1 MNDVAWNTVHEVR
14 PIIVVSQCLGFAAV
28 RYNGAIID
36 APFVQRL
43 ARVADI
49 IEVCPEVGIGLGVP
63 RPPIRMEQAPH
74 GVALVQPSTGRDI
87 TRDMHTYADS
97 FLGALGPVDG
107 FILKARS
114 PSCGTHGVSVFDGDE
129 VVDSAPGRF
138 ADAVLRRFP
147 GTAVQ
152 DELTLR
158 DPAERVDFLTRVY
171 SSARLR
177 MGYSPGGGP
186 GGGPAFPAE
195 LLGG

>member
-1 MNDVAWNTVHEVR
+1 MNDVALDDMDSVR
-14 PIIVVSQCLGFAAV
+14 PVIVVSQCLGFAAV

-63 RPPIRMEQAPH
+63 RPPIRMERRS
-74 GVALVQPSTGRDI
+74 GIALVQPSTGRDI
-87 TRDMHTYADS
+87 TGDMRVYADS

-114 PSCGTHGVSVFDGDE
+114 PSCGTGGVSVFAGEE

-138 ADAVLRRFP
+138 ADAVQRAFP
-147 GTAVQ
+147 GVALQ

-158 DPAERVDFLTRVY
+158 DPGVRSDFLTRVY
-171 SSARLR
+171 ASARLR
-177 MGYSPGGGP
+177 LGCTSA
-186 GGGPAFPAE
+186 GGPAFPAG
-195 LLGG
+195 LLEGS